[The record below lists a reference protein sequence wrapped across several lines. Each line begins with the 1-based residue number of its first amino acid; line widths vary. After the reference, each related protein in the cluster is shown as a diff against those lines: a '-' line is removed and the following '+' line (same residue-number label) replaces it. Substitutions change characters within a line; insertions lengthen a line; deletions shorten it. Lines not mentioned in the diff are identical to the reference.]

1 MRSQL
6 LAATAVA
13 LLAFGPAAAQGAKP
27 TAAEAKAFVDKAE
40 ADLAAFN
47 EYAAKSSWV
56 RATYITEDTQW
67 LEAKASAEQNVLAT
81 GYAKQAARYD
91 GVAVDPVTA
100 RKLKLLK
107 LYLVTPAPD
116 RPGAA
121 AELATLQSKLDSTY
135 STGKFDHQGKS
146 LTLNDAEDIL
156 AKSRDPAELKAVWE
170 GWHTV
175 APPMKADY
183 AKAAALTNEGAKGLG
198 FPDTAPSG
206 ARTTTWTPTPS
217 PPRPTG
223 CGLRWSPST
232 ATCTAM
238 CAPG

>member
-27 TAAEAKAFVDKAE
+27 TPAEAKAFADKAE
-40 ADLAAFN
+40 ADLAAFS
-47 EYAAKSSWV
+47 EYAARSSWV

-81 GYAKQAARYD
+81 GYAKQAAKYD

-107 LYLVTPAPD
+107 LFLTSPAPD

-121 AELATLQSKLDSTY
+121 AELAGLQSRLDSTY
-135 STGKFDHQGKS
+135 
-146 LTLNDAEDIL
+146 
-156 AKSRDPAELKAVWE
+156 
-170 GWHTV
+170 
-175 APPMKADY
+175 
-183 AKAAALTNEGAKGLG
+183 
-198 FPDTAPSG
+198 
-206 ARTTTWTPTPS
+206 
-217 PPRPTG
+217 
-223 CGLRWSPST
+223 
-232 ATCTAM
+232 
-238 CAPG
+238 